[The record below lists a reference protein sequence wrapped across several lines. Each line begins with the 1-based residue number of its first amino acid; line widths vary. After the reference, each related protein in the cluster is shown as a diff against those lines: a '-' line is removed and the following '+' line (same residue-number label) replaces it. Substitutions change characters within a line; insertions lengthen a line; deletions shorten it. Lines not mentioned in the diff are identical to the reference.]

1 MLDLRHSA
9 ISRKLTWMNVLVS
22 VAALL
27 LACIAFFVYDQYT
40 FREDLIRNL
49 SAQAD
54 IIGANSV
61 SALTFN
67 DPQSAADTLGALR
80 SVPGITSAGIVTNDG
95 RLFARYVRTP
105 SMETLNPAEVPTNA
119 RVYAFTANEAL
130 VREPIIFKGSQL
142 GTVYVRSDLKERATR
157 LKRYLAIAAAILLFS
172 LLAALLVSGIFRR
185 AVAEPIVQLADIA
198 RTVSQQKNYSIRG
211 RPTGGHDEVAVL
223 IDAFNDMLTQIQLR
237 DTELQQAHVEL
248 EQRVEERTRQ
258 LMDANRELETFSYS
272 VSHDLRGPL
281 EIINGFSHILQA
293 EYGSKLDRGA
303 HEYVQQINAATQRMA
318 ELIDDLLNLSRVS
331 TTSMHR
337 EKVNLSEM
345 AKSIGDQLCRREP
358 SRNVEFVIHN
368 CPPVNGD
375 SRLLRIVME
384 NLLRNAWK
392 YTSHREQARI
402 EIGCEQR
409 VGRTAYFLRDNGAG
423 FDPALADRLFKPFQ
437 RLHATSEFPGT
448 GIGLATVQRI
458 ISRHGGEVWAEGAV
472 NQGATFYF
480 TLGSGAYA
488 KLN

>member
-1 MLDLRHSA
+1 MLDLRRSA
-9 ISRKLTWMNVLVS
+9 ISKKLTWMNLLVS

-27 LACIAFFVYDQYT
+27 SACIAFFVYDQYT

-49 SAQAD
+49 SAQAE
-54 IIGANSV
+54 IIGSNSV

-67 DPQSAADTLGALR
+67 DPQSAANTLGALR
-80 SVPGITSAGIVTNDG
+80 SVPDIISAGIVTNDG
-95 RLFARYVRTP
+95 RLFARYVRNP
-105 SMETLNPAEVPTNA
+105 NVRTLNPAQIPTNA
-119 RVYAFTANEAL
+119 RTYTLTGNEAVL
-130 VREPIIFKGSQL
+130 RQPILFQGSQL
-142 GTVYVRSDLKERATR
+142 GTVYVRSDLKERTTR
-157 LKRYLAIAAAILLFS
+157 LKRYLTIAAAVLLFS
-172 LLAALLVSGIFRR
+172 LVAALLVSGIFRR

-198 RTVSQQKNYSIRG
+198 RMVSQEKNYSIRAN
-211 RPTGGHDEVAVL
+211 PTGGRDEVAVL
-223 IDAFNDMLTQIQLR
+223 IDAFNDMLSQIQLR

-248 EQRVEERTRQ
+248 ELRVEERTRQ
-258 LMDANRELETFSYS
+258 LLAANRELETFSYS

-281 EIINGFSHILQA
+281 EIINGFSHILLA
-293 EYGSKLDRGA
+293 EHGSKLDPGA
-303 HEYVQQINAATQRMA
+303 QEYVQQINAATQRMA

-331 TTSMHR
+331 TTSMHH
-337 EKVNLSEM
+337 EKVSVSDM
-345 AKSIGDQLCRREP
+345 ARSIADQLCRREP

-368 CPPVNGD
+368 CPAVKGD

-392 YTSHREQARI
+392 YTSHREEARI

-409 VGRTAYFLRDNGAG
+409 VGRTAFFLRDNGAG

-480 TLGSGAYA
+480 TLGSAEYT